1 MSLIT
6 LTDWL
11 SMLGSFAAVI
21 GLLLATLLLLKKMG
35 PKTGAADTTGIKILS
50 VQNLG
55 GRQKLLL
62 VAIKSEQVLIGLSP
76 QNITNLGSWPLE
88 QSSEITMK
96 ESETRV
102 KTSASGE
109 KAIFKKIFADQLF
122 KNKD

>member
-1 MSLIT
+1 MPLIT

-11 SMLGSFAAVI
+11 SMLGSFAVVI

-35 PKTGAADTTGIKILS
+35 PKTGAADTNGIKILS

-55 GRQKLLL
+55 GRKKLLL
-62 VAIKSEQVLIGLSP
+62 VTIKSEQVLIGLSP

-88 QSSEITMK
+88 QNSGITME

-109 KAIFKKIFADQLF
+109 KAIFKKLFADQLS
-122 KNKD
+122 KGKD